1 MQKILGNMRKAIQDY
16 NMIQDGDKIA
26 VGLSGGKDSVIL
38 LNALYRLKQF
48 LPINFDIMAI
58 TIDPGFDNFDTSY
71 LKDLCSN
78 LGIEYVIYDSHIK
91 DIVFDIRNEKNP
103 CSLCANLRRGML
115 NSVAIEHGCNKIALG
130 HHMDDVIE
138 TLFLS
143 LFYEGHI
150 HTFSPVTYLS
160 RSNIYLIR
168 PMIYVEEKQIK
179 SVINKSDFKIM
190 NKCCSQD
197 GFTKREYMKDLFKK
211 LILDIP
217 NVRSNIFGAIKRSNI
232 KGWNIEGGNDNE
244 E

>member
-16 NMIQDGDKIA
+16 DMIENGDKIA
-26 VGLSGGKDSVIL
+26 VGLSGGKDSIIL

-58 TIDPGFDNFDTSY
+58 TIDPGFNNFDTNY
-71 LKDLCSN
+71 LKDMCDKLN
-78 LGIEYVIYDSHIK
+78 IEYVIYDSHIK

-150 HTFSPVTYLS
+150 HTFAPVTYLS
-160 RSNIYLIR
+160 RSNIHLIR

-179 SVINKSDFKIM
+179 SAINKSDFKIM

-197 GFTKREYMKDLFKK
+197 GFTKRDYMKDLFKK

-232 KGWNIEGGNDNE
+232 KGWNIQGGIDDE
-244 E
+244 K